1 MARSNSRGSQVAGLV
16 GWIFADT
23 LLVLVVIFLATQT
36 GGAVQKPTPTST
48 APPTT
53 ASATTTTKP
62 PTRGVDSGFICFRV
76 ATNPALL
83 TGSLSPQR
91 DEHLKAIAQQVTDRL
106 AQPDLKGRRA
116 GVVLSFGVAEQPLVG
131 ADRASRFNAEILPR
145 LGQFATRDDGGGVA
159 NRAFWGGNPKAGKPD
174 GVITVNVYPLL
185 EVGQEPLT
193 GPPPEDC

>member
-1 MARSNSRGSQVAGLV
+1 MAGSEGRGAKVAGLV

-36 GGAVQKPTPTST
+36 GGAVQKPLAPST
-48 APPTT
+48 AP
-53 ASATTTTKP
+53 TTTTTTPKP
-62 PTRGVDSGFICFRV
+62 PTHGVDSGFICFRV
-76 ATNPALL
+76 VTNPVLL
-83 TGSLSPQR
+83 TGSPSPKR
-91 DEHLKAIAQQVTDRL
+91 DEHLEAIERQVAERL

-131 ADRASRFNAEILPR
+131 AARADAFNAEILPR
-145 LGQFATRDDGGGVA
+145 LGLFATRDDHGPVA

-185 EVGQEPLT
+185 ELGQEPLA
-193 GPPPEDC
+193 GPPTEDC